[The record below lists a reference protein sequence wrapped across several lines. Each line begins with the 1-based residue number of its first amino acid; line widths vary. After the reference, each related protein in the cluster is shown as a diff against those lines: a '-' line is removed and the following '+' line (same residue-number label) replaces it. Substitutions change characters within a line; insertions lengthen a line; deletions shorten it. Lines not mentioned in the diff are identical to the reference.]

1 MLIHVD
7 HEPLCLFGSNF
18 LALLTRLQSS
28 PAIRRANQKFAGNV
42 EKRGL
47 ITAERVCLQSSLLCS
62 ALTLLLQEKKQKD
75 QLPVGPVVLG
85 LFIFIVIGSG
95 MMFFSLFELA

>member
-1 MLIHVD
+1 M
-7 HEPLCLFGSNF
+7 
-18 LALLTRLQSS
+18 QSS
-28 PAIRRANQKFAGNV
+28 PNIRRANAKFAGNV

-47 ITAERVCLQSSLLCS
+47 ITAERVRGAQWALCDLLSLIAFCF
-62 ALTLLLQEKKQKD
+62 QEKKQKD

-95 MMFFSLFELA
+95 AHPTS